1 MAPVQEEYVVEEE
14 LNRRVYNTSYTCTC
28 RCAIIPGEQH
38 ITVERAIRMYVQL
51 LV

>member
-28 RCAIIPGEQH
+28 RCARIPGG
-38 ITVERAIRMYVQL
+38 QL
-51 LV
+51 LKGALGCMYSC